1 MEGVAAAV
9 AGAIRGTAAGD
20 ATPAS
25 TPAEPPFTREEL
37 RRISGELAGHFP
49 LPVDESHLVLTE
61 VDPQRVHAYWGLR
74 AADVAA
80 ARTASGADGAPL
92 VLRFREPVTPTGALG
107 PRPPFYVQVA
117 GLRSDAYVDIPG
129 QGRSYV
135 AELGLIGRDGS
146 LAVLATSNEVEL
158 PRPES
163 AAPAAPDA
171 ASMPAGAEA
180 AVVTDPTI
188 AAPERALEP
197 VFPEAA
203 PPAGP
208 GVPHGGMPPPEALS
222 VDGDAA
228 WMEPQPVLCDYPAA
242 REIVAADG
250 AGEAVEP
257 IGLPAWGDES
267 ATPPHGGGPAPWAG
281 RVACSSSLVGRGAGD
296 EVEVHVE
303 LHVHGRVRP
312 GDSLRLFGEPVPV
325 RPDGTFSYRRP
336 LPEAVLVVP
345 VEIDR
350 ADTAGEARPEG

>member
-1 MEGVAAAV
+1 
-9 AGAIRGTAAGD
+9 
-20 ATPAS
+20 
-25 TPAEPPFTREEL
+25 
-37 RRISGELAGHFP
+37 
-49 LPVDESHLVLTE
+49 
-61 VDPQRVHAYWGLR
+61 
-74 AADVAA
+74 
-80 ARTASGADGAPL
+80 
-92 VLRFREPVTPTGALG
+92 
-107 PRPPFYVQVA
+107 
-117 GLRSDAYVDIPG
+117 
-129 QGRSYV
+129 
-135 AELGLIGRDGS
+135 
-146 LAVLATSNEVEL
+146 
-158 PRPES
+158 
-163 AAPAAPDA
+163 
-171 ASMPAGAEA
+171 MPAGAEA